1 MGRAIINS
9 FRQVAKY
16 EDVQDA
22 FGTMFLAGMFM
33 FAVFASTG
41 KIFS

>member
-1 MGRAIINS
+1 MRRAIVNS
-9 FRQVAKY
+9 FRQVVKY